1 MLFSVSVPV
10 LSVNRYSTCRWYE
23 NGGGDVKS
31 DERFSAGG
39 WGMVGS
45 FLFLYKKK
53 IFDFMKFR
61 MIP

>member
-31 DERFSAGG
+31 DEGFSAGG

-53 IFDFMKFR
+53 SSIL
-61 MIP
+61 